1 MNKILTIKNLGKNYH
16 TKLGEVIAIKD
27 ISLEVNEGEFI
38 AIVGSSGCGKS
49 TLLNILAGLEKESN
63 GLIEIANGKTIG
75 YMLQEDALLPW
86 LTVWENV
93 LLGLKIKGLLTKKKE
108 NYALELLSNYDL
120 IEFKDK
126 YPSCLSGGMR
136 QRCALIRTLVLEPDI
151 ILLDE
156 AFSALDYQTRLA
168 VSDDVYKIIKK
179 EGKTAIMVTHDLAE
193 AISLADRIIV
203 LSKRPAVVK
212 SEYVV
217 KLENRSTPINN
228 RKSKDFAIYYDKIWR
243 DLDVFV

>member
-1 MNKILTIKNLGKNYH
+1 MNEILTIKNLGKNYH
-16 TKLGEVIAIKD
+16 TKLGEVVAIKD
-27 ISLEVNEGEFI
+27 VSLKVNEGEFI

-49 TLLNILAGLEKESN
+49 TLLNILAGLEKETKGS
-63 GLIEIANGKTIG
+63 IEIKEGKTIG

-86 LTVWENV
+86 LTVWDNV
-93 LLGLKIKGLLTKKKE
+93 LLGLKIKGLLNKE
-108 NYALELLSNYDL
+108 KEDYALELLSNYDL
-120 IEFKDK
+120 LEFKDK

-193 AISLADRIIV
+193 AVSLADRIIV
-203 LSKRPAVVK
+203 FSKRPAVVK
-212 SEYVV
+212 NEYEI
-217 KLENRSTPINN
+217 KLSNKSTPINN
-228 RKSKDFAIYYDKIWR
+228 RKSKEFAIYYDKIWQ
-243 DLDVFV
+243 DLDVFI